1 MQMFTFGTFALA
13 LASTVTLWGDFKA
26 GMSADE
32 VRFAS
37 KSDPIVLSPYC
48 SASVR
53 PTLIDGQ
60 LVAVVLVAQ
69 SAQTSPEDKAQKF
82 MIVPCETDFRRYLS
96 GRFGKPIDTNFITP
110 PDNMKMIARNRTY
123 VRDCVV
129 AHLHLSH
136 LPSEPTTLRLS
147 LAKDGEYQRKDAAS
161 GKLAPLICSQS
172 T

>member
-1 MQMFTFGTFALA
+1 MFAFGTVAMA

-26 GMSADE
+26 GMKADE
-32 VRFAS
+32 VRSAS

-53 PTLIDGQ
+53 PTLVHGK
-60 LVAVVLVAQ
+60 LVAVELVAQ
-69 SAQTSPEDKAQKF
+69 STQTSPEEKAQK
-82 MIVPCETDFRRYLS
+82 MIIVPCETDFRRYLA
-96 GRFGKPIDTNFITP
+96 GRFGKAVDTNFITP
-110 PDNMKMIARNRTY
+110 PDSMKMIARNRTY

-136 LPSEPTTLRLS
+136 LPSEPTTLRFS

-161 GKLAPLICSQS
+161 GELAPLICSQS